1 MRIIIATP
9 LYPPEIG
16 GPATYAKTLEGEL
29 PQLGVEAHVVAFSLT
44 KNFPKYLRHM
54 VYAYH
59 LFRATSGA
67 DIILALDPVSVGL
80 PALLVAM
87 VRGKKFVV
95 KVVGDYAWEQG
106 QQRFG
111 VKVNLDE
118 FVRLPSTKFLAQVGV
133 LRMVQ
138 TFVAGRAARIIVPS
152 KYLKGVVAAWGISE
166 EKISVIYNAFAGVV
180 RMSECDTVRKE
191 LSLPPSAPVLV
202 SAGRLVPWK
211 GFPVLIAVVEKLRK
225 DYPDIKLFIAGGGP
239 DEAALR
245 ALVVEKNLAS
255 TIVLLG
261 NTQRDVLMKY
271 VRAADGFVLNTGYE
285 GLSHQLLEVLAVG
298 TPIVTTAV
306 GGNVEIVEHNVTGI
320 LVPFNDEAK
329 LEEATRS
336 VIDDKERSA
345 QMATRGKEFV
355 AQFTVERMVRE
366 TSDLLS
372 SIT

>member
-29 PQLGVEAHVVAFSLT
+29 PQLGVEAHVVVFSLT
-44 KNFPKYLRHM
+44 KNFPKYLRHIA
-54 VYAYH
+54 YAYH

-80 PALLVAM
+80 PAAVVALLC
-87 VRGKKFVV
+87 RKKLVV

-118 FVRLPSTKFLAQVGV
+118 FVKMPSTKFLAQVGF

-138 TFVAGRAARIIVPS
+138 KFVAHRATHIIVPS
-152 KYLKGVVAAWGISE
+152 KYLKCIVVAWGIPSE
-166 EKISVIYNAFAGVV
+166 KVAVIYNAFAGIAEMPACDEV
-180 RMSECDTVRKE
+180 RRE
-191 LSLPPSAPVLV
+191 LGIPPSAPVLV

-211 GFPVLIAVVEKLRK
+211 GFPMLIEVVGELHTQ
-225 DYPDIKLFIAGGGP
+225 YPDVKLFIAGGGP
-239 DEAALR
+239 DEAELQK
-245 ALVVEKNLAS
+245 LIVEKNCAGS
-255 TIVLLG
+255 VVLLG
-261 NTQRDVLMKY
+261 NTDRAKLMKY
-271 VRAADGFVLNTGYE
+271 VRAADCFVLNTGYE

-298 TPIVTTAV
+298 SPIVTTRV
-306 GGNVEIVEHNVTGI
+306 GGNVELVEDGVTGL

-329 LEEATRS
+329 LREAILRVLQDTKQA
-336 VIDDKERSA
+336 VD
-345 QMATRGKEFV
+345 MALRGKEFV
-355 AQFTVERMVRE
+355 SQFTVVRMVKE
-366 TSDLLS
+366 TAEFLEIL
-372 SIT
+372 